1 MISPAMFKGVDNGIV
16 VLLNPDVSFEEIID
30 YLGKIL
36 EERKVFFSGAH
47 LTVEPNGRD
56 LTKQEIEELS
66 ELLKKFG
73 ISFSINGLG
82 TITKKEIVETEKN
95 NKDKTVIIDHTLRA
109 GQVVNITGNV
119 VVLGDINEG
128 AEVTVTGNA
137 YIFGM
142 VRGIVNAGE
151 SVVSLGFKPLRMVIG
166 KTVFDNNLSGKT
178 YRKPRIAKVEDGKI
192 IVKVLGEKKSLRR

>member
-1 MISPAMFKGVDNGIV
+1 MISPATFKGVDNGIV
-16 VLLNPDVSFEEIID
+16 VLLNPEISFKVIID
-30 YLGKIL
+30 YLRTIL

-47 LTVEPNGRD
+47 LTVEPNGRN

-66 ELLKKFG
+66 EIFKKFG
-73 ISFSINGLG
+73 ISFSIKGIG
-82 TITKKEIVETEKN
+82 TITKKEIVNTEKN
-95 NKDKTVIIDHTLRA
+95 DKDKTVIINHTLRA

-119 VVLGDINEG
+119 VILGDINEG

-151 SVVSLGFKPLRMVIG
+151 SVVSLGFKPLRMIIG
-166 KTVFDNNLSGKT
+166 KTIFDNKLSGKT
-178 YRKPRIAKVEDGKI
+178 YRKPRIAKVENGKI
-192 IVKVLGEKKSLRR
+192 VVKVLGEKKSLRR

>member
-82 TITKKEIVETEKN
+82 TITKKEIVKTEKN